1 MSSAYLRLLIFLLEI
16 LILACASISPAFCM
30 MYSACKL
37 NKQGDSI
44 QFDVLH
50 FPICNQFHKLPT
62 SFGSQDKQE
71 SSRKTSTI
79 DYAKAFGSVDHNKL
93 WKILQEMGV
102 PDHLTCLLRNLC
114 AGQEVTLCI
123 NIDIYTCVCIYVCI
137 YIHVWIHAHICI
149 YIEIYFLLQEEE
161 YNQWCVDVCVSMSMC
176 VRLPTLWKGD
186 PFYSIFP
193 VSML

>member
-1 MSSAYLRLLIFLLEI
+1 MYFL
-16 LILACASISPAFCM
+16 S
-30 MYSACKL
+30 
-37 NKQGDSI
+37 
-44 QFDVLH
+44 QFG
-50 FPICNQFHKLPT
+50 T
-62 SFGSQDKQE
+62 SFTNCQHLLDH
-71 SSRKTSTI
+71 RK
-79 DYAKAFGSVDHNKL
+79 NKRVPEKHPL
-93 WKILQEMGV
+93 LTTPKPLAVQITTNWKILQETGI
-102 PDHLTCLLRNLC
+102 PDHLTCLLRNLY

-149 YIEIYFLLQEEE
+149 YREIYFILQEEE

-176 VRLPTLWKGD
+176 VRLPTLWKGN